1 MKQTVAG
8 TYATVSVSKA
18 LSSSYAPIRVECPSD
33 IEWLRPAI
41 GLNPKEAN
49 WVAGRKPVV
58 ADALSAYLKRLE
70 LEDFDVSAYI
80 AAIKANNHAHVPTMG
95 YSISGGGWASAFTGV
110 GGMRALDS
118 RLDAAKDQKTGG
130 LLQSLT
136 YMAGLSGGSW
146 PIMSIAL
153 HDFPTVDELVAS
165 WHVDINR
172 ENATTDTEYAASF
185 TTLFED
191 LGAKAKAGFNV
202 SFADYL
208 GRALAYEF
216 IPGAD
221 GGLATTFSDL
231 ASLSK
236 FRSHDMP
243 FPIIQ
248 MVEIDEDDVEYF
260 GLQLPH
266 TNANLVRFSEQ

>member
-1 MKQTVAG
+1 M
-8 TYATVSVSKA
+8 
-18 LSSSYAPIRVECPSD
+18 
-33 IEWLRPAI
+33 
-41 GLNPKEAN
+41 NPKEAS
-49 WVAGRKPVV
+49 WVAGRKHVV
-58 ADALSAYLKRLE
+58 ADALSAYLERLE

-80 AAIKANNHAHVPTMG
+80 AAIKANSYAHVPIMG
-95 YSISGGGWASAFTGV
+95 YSISGGGWASAFTGI

-130 LLQSLT
+130 LLQCLT

-153 HDFPTVDELVAS
+153 NDFPTVDELVES

-172 ENATTDTEYAASF
+172 ENATTDTEYAASP
-185 TTLFED
+185 TTLFKD
-191 LGAKAKAGFNV
+191 LAAKAKAGFNV
-202 SFADYL
+202 SIADYL
-208 GRALAYEF
+208 GRALAHEF

-221 GGLATTFSDL
+221 GGLAATFSDVAL
-231 ASLSK
+231 QSK
-236 FRSHDMP
+236 FQSHDMP
-243 FPIIQ
+243 FPIIH

-266 TNANLVRFSEQ
+266 PNANLVRFSEQRSRHGLTIACSTI